1 MSTLPKTSFQLPL
14 NWQVKRSYYQPIP
27 FADMLPWLLTTDM
40 SRDLLQPMTT
50 RVTLF
55 NFSQLTLTGHMLVK
69 QKLELN
75 L

>member
-1 MSTLPKTSFQLPL
+1 
-14 NWQVKRSYYQPIP
+14 
-27 FADMLPWLLTTDM
+27 MLAWLLTTDM
-40 SRDLLQPMTT
+40 SQDLLQPMTM

-55 NFSQLTLTGHMLVK
+55 NLSQLTLIGHTLVK

>member
-1 MSTLPKTSFQLPL
+1 
-14 NWQVKRSYYQPIP
+14 
-27 FADMLPWLLTTDM
+27 MLPWLLTMDM

-55 NFSQLTLTGHMLVK
+55 NLSQLTLTRHTLLK
-69 QKLELN
+69 WKLELN